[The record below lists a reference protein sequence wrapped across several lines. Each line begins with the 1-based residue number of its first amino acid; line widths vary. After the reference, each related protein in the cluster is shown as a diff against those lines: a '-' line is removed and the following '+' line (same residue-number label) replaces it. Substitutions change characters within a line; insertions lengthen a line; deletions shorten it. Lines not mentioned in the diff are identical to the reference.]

1 MLTNSHDIIRR
12 LEREGFVLVRTKGSH
27 HIFRHPAT
35 GQKLVVPHP
44 RKDVP
49 IGTVRNIYKSAG
61 FDKA

>member
-27 HIFRHPAT
+27 HIFRQPAT
-35 GQKLVVPHP
+35 GLKVVVPHP
-44 RKDVP
+44 RKDLP